1 MSDLTHLFEKIAA
14 GEIPSC
20 KVYEDDLVYAFL
32 DISPLS
38 EGHTL
43 VIPKKRYETIADLPD
58 DVAAALGRVLPRL
71 AKAVT
76 AATGTSAYNV
86 LVNIGAEAGQ
96 VVPHVHFHIIPK
108 HADGSGLGMRWDAGT
123 LESGE
128 ELAKRIAAGMG

>member
-20 KVYEDDLVYAFL
+20 QVYEDELVYAFL

-43 VIPKKRYETIADLPD
+43 VIPKKRYETIADLPEE
-58 DVAAALGRVLPRL
+58 VAAALGRVLPRL
-71 AKAVT
+71 ARAVT

-108 HADGSGLGMRWDAGT
+108 HADGSGLGMGWDAGT
-123 LESGE
+123 LENGE
-128 ELAKRIAAGMG
+128 ELAKKIAAGMG